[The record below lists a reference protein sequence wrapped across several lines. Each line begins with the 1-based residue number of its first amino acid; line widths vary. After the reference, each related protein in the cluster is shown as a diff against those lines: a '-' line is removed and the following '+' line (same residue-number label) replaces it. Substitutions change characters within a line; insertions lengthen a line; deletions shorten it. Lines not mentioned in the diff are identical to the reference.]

1 MKLMDR
7 PLTYNYETD
16 TRSYTPY
23 GPVHMYPG
31 STTELPQP
39 PRPQRP
45 WGKWTII
52 AVAAT
57 AGAAV
62 IAVSGF
68 VAGSVSTQATTI
80 TQTTTV
86 EPEAKPFTAS
96 DITWCRE
103 YSAQNQRILD
113 NQANAGLPKKMTAR
127 DLPASEWTIED
138 RNANEQFAKVA
149 EAGLADAMV
158 KLQASAQNP
167 VLQMLM
173 NTEMSARKNLMDKI
187 RSATYV
193 PADYALFRSVSSS
206 MIAIGDI
213 CDEISRS

>member
-113 NQANAGLPKKMTAR
+113 NQANAGLPKKMAAR
-127 DLPASEWTIED
+127 DLPASEWTVED
-138 RNANEQFAKVA
+138 RNANEQFAKVL
-149 EAGLADAMV
+149 EAGVSSSMV
-158 KLQASAQNP
+158 NLYDSAQNP
-167 VLQMLM
+167 VLRTLM
-173 NTEMSARKNLMDKI
+173 NTQLMASRELLGKI
-187 RSATYV
+187 RNGTYV
-193 PADYALFRSVSSS
+193 PADYALFRSFSSS
-206 MIAIGDI
+206 LIAVDDV
-213 CDEISRS
+213 CEEISRS